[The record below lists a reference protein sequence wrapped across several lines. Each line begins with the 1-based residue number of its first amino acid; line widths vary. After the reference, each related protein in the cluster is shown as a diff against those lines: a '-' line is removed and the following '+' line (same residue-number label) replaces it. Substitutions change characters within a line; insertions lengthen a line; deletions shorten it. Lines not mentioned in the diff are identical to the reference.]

1 MTGTPQ
7 TIATLQTH
15 MADLIATLQAR
26 TGNLKINLVTDPE
39 FGADPT
45 NTVDSTAAFAAALAG
60 PAVAVIPPGTY
71 KINNLAIP
79 SGACLIGHSA
89 FGYGNSYGVSTK
101 TILVALNSS
110 TVRVLNV
117 DGASNVM
124 LAGFQIDCD
133 HALNNVQNTTCD
145 GISAG
150 ADVLNMRDI
159 TVRMGRYGL
168 GGAVTTGTN
177 RSTGSVSYLSNCEFF
192 GCVTG
197 IGDLVDSWL
206 TNCYMSYCTKGAVF
220 TGQSGSITMVG
231 CRVEWNT
238 TNGIQIDNASDIVI
252 SSTTFDRNYM
262 SGLYLNGT
270 YMASITGCH
279 FKRNG
284 RNLDSNSCHMRFNSA
299 GAITVTGCVSRHG
312 KDDDNTGN
320 DSPAVWARESGT
332 SGDISFVGN
341 DLSGTTAAIPM
352 TLSSMWSGNLPTSY
366 ALSSNMGLL
375 MDERSTGRPVT
386 QSGFAYQDLQNINL
400 LASSTANIQLVH
412 APVPPFSGVSH
423 KLRVT
428 ARNQSTGSMHSA
440 EFNYLIQ
447 RESGAPTITPSAAF
461 GSIGTAG
468 YVAFGSG
475 TLQLSWASIAADVST
490 YTLRIQNTS
499 ATAIHYVTAQLC

>member
-7 TIATLQTH
+7 TIATLQTY
-15 MADLIATLQAR
+15 MANLIATLQAR
-26 TGNLKINLVTDPE
+26 TGNLRINLVTDPE
-39 FGADPT
+39 YGADPT

-71 KINNLAIP
+71 KINNLVIP
-79 SGACLIGHSA
+79 SGACLIGYSS
-89 FGYGNSYGVSTK
+89 FGYGNSYGVSNK

-133 HALNNVQNTTCD
+133 YALNNVQNATCD
-145 GISAG
+145 GVSAG
-150 ADVLNMRDI
+150 SDVLNMRDV

-168 GGAVTTGTN
+168 GGAVATGTN
-177 RSTGSVSYLSNCEFF
+177 RAVAGACYLNNCEFF

-220 TGQSGSITMVG
+220 TGLSGSITMVG

-238 TNGIQIDNASDIVI
+238 TNGIEIGNASDIVL
-252 SSTTFDRNYM
+252 SSTTFDRNYVA
-262 SGLYLNGT
+262 GLYLNGT

-284 RNLDSNSCHMRFNSA
+284 RNLDSNSCHIRFNSA
-299 GAITVTGCVSRHG
+299 GSITVAGCISRHG
-312 KDDDNTGN
+312 RDDDNSGN

-332 SGDISFVGN
+332 SGSISFVGN
-341 DLSGTTAAIPM
+341 DLSGTTAPMPM
-352 TLSSMWSGNLPTSY
+352 TLANMWSGNLPTSY
-366 ALSSNMGLL
+366 AFSNNVGLL
-375 MDERSTGRPVT
+375 MDERTIGRPVV
-386 QSGFAYQDLQNINL
+386 QSGFPYQDLQNINL
-400 LASSTANIQLVH
+400 SASSTGSIQFVH
-412 APVPPFSGVSH
+412 DPVPAFSGTTH

-428 ARNQSTGSMHSA
+428 ARNQSTGAMYSA

-447 RESGAPTITPSAAF
+447 REGGAPTITPSAAL
-461 GSIGTAG
+461 GTIGTSG
-468 YVAFGSG
+468 YISFGSG
-475 TLQLSWASIAADVST
+475 TLQLGWSSIAADVST
-490 YTLRIQNTS
+490 YALSVQNTS
-499 ATAIHYVTAQLC
+499 GAIHYVTAQLS